1 VSDNAGWRL
10 AIGLALLTAA
20 LCIAIALD
28 VTPYLR
34 GPGEYPPEWRWGW
47 QPFVL
52 TAVGLA
58 ACLIAWGLLMGWTW
72 LAARRGWPAARV
84 VTGLALIGMGL
95 VITVHSA
102 ALGEPS
108 LVARTLNPAYF
119 GYFGPAT
126 EVDDL
131 RTFLAGY
138 ADAQPDFDNPR
149 MESHPPGHVVFNWLV
164 IQVVKATPGTSQLAE
179 RLIAP
184 RMAALPAW
192 AADYTPLEAL
202 AGAVVGG
209 LIPVLSVLAV
219 VPLYLLAR
227 QAYGETA
234 AQRAGVLYL
243 LAPSLTLFQPV
254 VDETFA
260 LICALALWLAYLAL
274 KQSDVAAGSAKR
286 PASAASGVSPTKAG
300 VLLYLAGLVISVG
313 TFASLSVLPLG
324 LMVGLFIV
332 AATWEEMRAAPRS
345 GLSRLAAR
353 LAIFGLGAL
362 TVWALAWLWAGLPP
376 LRVLRT
382 SLLEADT
389 VQRGRN
395 YWYWL
400 VYGPYDVLLFAGIP
414 TAGLALARLIRLIRA
429 RRGLQISLADRLLI
443 AFALGMAALAVS
455 GSLKGEVARTLIYT
469 LPPLALFAGAESQ
482 DAEMDGRA
490 FGLVAAAAFVQ
501 LIAFRG
507 WLEVYH

>member
-1 VSDNAGWRL
+1 VSNSAGWRL
-10 AIGLALLTAA
+10 TIGLALLTAA

-47 QPFVL
+47 RPFVL
-52 TAVGLA
+52 TALGLA
-58 ACLIAWGLLMGWTW
+58 ACLIAWGLLMGWVW

-84 VTGLALIGMGL
+84 IAGLALIGLGL
-95 VITVHSA
+95 VMAVHSA
-102 ALGEPS
+102 APGGPS

-131 RTFLAGY
+131 RAFLADY

-164 IQVVKATPGTSQLAE
+164 IRVVEAIPGTSQLAE

-184 RMAALPAW
+184 RLAALPTW

-227 QAYGETA
+227 QAYGEMTA
-234 AQRAGVLYL
+234 RRAGLLYL

-260 LICALALWLAYLAL
+260 LICALALWLAYLAVGR
-274 KQSDVAAGSAKR
+274 DR
-286 PASAASGVSPTKAG
+286 P

-324 LMVGLFIV
+324 LIIGLFIV
-332 AATWEEMRAAPRS
+332 VAAWEEVRAAPRS
-345 GLSRLAAR
+345 SLGRLAAR

-362 TVWALAWLWAGLPP
+362 TIWALAWLWAGLPL

-389 VQRGRN
+389 VQHGRN

-400 VYGPYDVLLFAGIP
+400 FYGPYDVLLFAGIP

-429 RRGLQISLADRLLI
+429 RRGLQVSLADRLLV
-443 AFALGMAALAVS
+443 AFALGMASLAVS

-482 DAEMDGRA
+482 DAKMDGRV

-501 LIAFRG
+501 LIVFRG